1 MFEKGVPEKMNILV
15 IGSGGREH
23 ALVWKIRQ
31 SPKAGKVFCAPGNAG
46 SAKLAQNVL
55 IPVEDMEALARFAKD
70 NMVGLTVVGPE
81 APLCDGIVDLF
92 HEQGLT
98 IFGPSGAAARLEGSK
113 DFMKSVVTSAGA
125 PTARYETHT
134 VRDEAVEALE
144 RFPGGVVV
152 KADGLAA
159 GKGVVVCAAREEAVA
174 AIDRMM
180 GRMEFG
186 AAGATVVL
194 EEKLTGEEASVL
206 VFCDGE
212 RYHMMPAA
220 QDHKRIGDGDTGP
233 NTGGMG
239 AYSPAPV
246 VTQGILADIETSII
260 KPVIKT
266 MRDMGAPYRG
276 VLYAGVMIT
285 GDGPKV
291 LEFNCR
297 FGDPECQ
304 PVMMR
309 LKSDIVPLLTACAR
323 GKLPSE
329 PPEWD
334 SRASV
339 CVVMGAGGY
348 PGLYQKGKKITGLE
362 QVAAMENVM
371 VFHAGTRMDG
381 QNVVTSGGRVLGVTS
396 LGDSVAA
403 AVDLAY
409 EAVEK
414 IKWDGAV
421 YRRDIAKRALSR

>member
-1 MFEKGVPEKMNILV
+1 MNILV

-23 ALVWKIRQ
+23 ALVWKIKQ

-46 SAKLAQNVL
+46 TAKLAQNVP
-55 IPVEDMEALARFAKD
+55 IPADDIEELAKFARE
-70 NMVGLTVVGPE
+70 NLVALTVVGPE

-92 HEQGLT
+92 REQGLT
-98 IFGPSGAAARLEGSK
+98 VFGPSKAAARLEGSK

-125 PTARYETHT
+125 PTAAYETHT
-134 VRDEAVEALE
+134 ARDEAVEALD
-144 RFPGGVVV
+144 RFPNGVVV

-159 GKGVVVCAAREEAVA
+159 GKGVVVCDTKGEAVE

-180 GRMEFG
+180 GQMEFG

-194 EEKLTGEEASVL
+194 EEKLVGEEASVL

-246 VTQGILADIETSII
+246 VTPQILADIESRII

-266 MRDMGAPYRG
+266 MHDMGEPYRG
-276 VLYAGVMIT
+276 VLYAGIMIT
-285 GDGPKV
+285 ADGPKV

-304 PVMMR
+304 
-309 LKSDIVPLLTACAR
+309 
-323 GKLPSE
+323 
-329 PPEWD
+329 
-334 SRASV
+334 
-339 CVVMGAGGY
+339 
-348 PGLYQKGKKITGLE
+348 
-362 QVAAMENVM
+362 
-371 VFHAGTRMDG
+371 
-381 QNVVTSGGRVLGVTS
+381 
-396 LGDSVAA
+396 
-403 AVDLAY
+403 
-409 EAVEK
+409 
-414 IKWDGAV
+414 
-421 YRRDIAKRALSR
+421 

>member
-1 MFEKGVPEKMNILV
+1 MNILV

-23 ALVWKIRQ
+23 ALVWKIKQ
-31 SPKAGKVFCAPGNAG
+31 SQKAGKVFCAPGNAG
-46 SAKLAQNVL
+46 TANLARNVP
-55 IPVEDMEALARFAKD
+55 IPADDIEGLARFAKE
-70 NMVGLTVVGPE
+70 NLVALTVVGPE
-81 APLCDGIVDLF
+81 GPLCDGIVDLF

-98 IFGPSGAAARLEGSK
+98 IFGPSKAAAQLEGSK
-113 DFMKSVVTSAGA
+113 DFMKNVVTSAQA
-125 PTARYETHT
+125 PTAAYETHT
-134 VRDEAVEALE
+134 IREEAVEALA
-144 RFPGGVVV
+144 RFPNGVVV

-159 GKGVVVCAAREEAVA
+159 GKGVVVCDTKDDAVD

-180 GRMEFG
+180 GQMEFG

-194 EEKLTGEEASVL
+194 EEKLVGEEASVL

-212 RYHMMPAA
+212 RYYMMPAA

-246 VTQGILADIETSII
+246 VTPEILQEIEKLII
-260 KPVIKT
+260 EPVIKT
-266 MRDMGAPYRG
+266 MRGMGAPYRG
-276 VLYAGVMIT
+276 VLYAGIMIT
-285 GDGPKV
+285 AEGPKV

-309 LKSDIVPLLTACAR
+309 LKSDIVPLLAACAK
-323 GKLPSE
+323 GVLPVD

-334 SRASV
+334 QRASV
-339 CVVMGAGGY
+339 CVVMAAGGY
-348 PGLYQKGKKITGLE
+348 PGPYQKGKTIWGLD
-362 QVAAMENVM
+362 QAATMKDVM
-371 VFHAGTRMDG
+371 VFHAGTKLDR

-403 AVDLAY
+403 AVELAY
-409 EAVEK
+409 KAVGIISWE
-414 IKWDGAV
+414 GAV
-421 YRRDIAKRALSR
+421 YRTDIARRALSR